1 MASTR
6 TPFSENDMNVEMK
19 SCGYAIYA
27 PPALRKYLEA
37 RATGN
42 ATKELLAQLSEAAM
56 VEQARQRSA
65 RRGGEA
71 QLDDQGC
78 ERLRRVRRLE
88 R

>member
-1 MASTR
+1 
-6 TPFSENDMNVEMK
+6 MNVEMK

-56 VEQARQRSA
+56 VEQQEELAKRPSADLIDFGRARAEMQSKT
-65 RRGGEA
+65 
-71 QLDDQGC
+71 QC
-78 ERLRRVRRLE
+78 
-88 R
+88 